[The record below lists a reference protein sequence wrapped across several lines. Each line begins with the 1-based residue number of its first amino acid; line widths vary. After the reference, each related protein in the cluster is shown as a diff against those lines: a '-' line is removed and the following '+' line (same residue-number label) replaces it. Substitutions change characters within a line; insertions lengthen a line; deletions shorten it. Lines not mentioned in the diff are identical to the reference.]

1 MTDKVAVVG
10 AGLVGRAWAISFARG
25 GHRVMIFDADDQA
38 VASAL
43 STVEGVLK
51 TLELR
56 GMLEGQTAA
65 DVHSRMTGAGSLEI
79 ALAGAAHVQEN
90 VPEDL
95 RVKRE
100 MFAKLDAGSE
110 KNAVLASS
118 SSGILPSRISAE
130 PAGKSRCL
138 VAHPINPPYLIPAVE
153 LVPAPWTDPQVVER
167 TRQRLAGLGQVPIVM
182 RRELDGFIM
191 NRLQG
196 ALLHEAFRLVAEGY
210 ASSEDVDAGICKG
223 IGLRWALWGRSKQSI
238 STRPAGFAI
247 TSTATKGCIGHWRNR
262 RRCRCLGQ
270 ASSWTG
276 LRRSAAVACR
286 GRILPSGRNGAIA
299 D

>member
-1 MTDKVAVVG
+1 MTDKVAIVG

-43 STVEGVLK
+43 STVESMLR

-56 GMLEGQTAA
+56 GMLKGR
-65 DVHSRMTGAGSLEI
+65 SRITGAATLEV

-95 RVKRE
+95 GIKRE
-100 MFAKLDAGSE
+100 MFAKLDAASE

-130 PAGKSRCL
+130 LAGKSRCL

-167 TRQRLAGLGQVPIVM
+167 TESRRAPRLNLFQKLP
-182 RRELDGFIM
+182 L
-191 NRLQG
+191 
-196 ALLHEAFRLVAEGY
+196 
-210 ASSEDVDAGICKG
+210 
-223 IGLRWALWGRSKQSI
+223 
-238 STRPAGFAI
+238 T
-247 TSTATKGCIGHWRNR
+247 
-262 RRCRCLGQ
+262 
-270 ASSWTG
+270 
-276 LRRSAAVACR
+276 R
-286 GRILPSGRNGAIA
+286 GRG

>member
-1 MTDKVAVVG
+1 MTDKVAIVG

-25 GHRVMIFDADDQA
+25 GHRVMIFDADDKA

-43 STVEGVLK
+43 STVDGMLR

-56 GMLEGQTAA
+56 GMLKGQTAA
-65 DVHSRMTGAGSLEI
+65 DVRSRMTGAGSLEI

-90 VPEDL
+90 VPEDVV
-95 RVKRE
+95 VKRE
-100 MFAKLDAGSE
+100 MFAKLDAASE

-130 PAGKSRCL
+130 LVGKSRCL

-167 TRQRLAGLGQVPIVM
+167 TESRRAPRLNLFQKLP
-182 RRELDGFIM
+182 L
-191 NRLQG
+191 
-196 ALLHEAFRLVAEGY
+196 
-210 ASSEDVDAGICKG
+210 
-223 IGLRWALWGRSKQSI
+223 
-238 STRPAGFAI
+238 T
-247 TSTATKGCIGHWRNR
+247 
-262 RRCRCLGQ
+262 
-270 ASSWTG
+270 
-276 LRRSAAVACR
+276 R
-286 GRILPSGRNGAIA
+286 GRG